1 MAEKI
6 IKKAEEFDVDTIVE
20 CNDLKVIKGDLNSS
34 LWIMKVG
41 DKLKA
46 VVDIDEYTEFLENL
60 DKLLNENLELR
71 LERAILSE
79 FPIDYED
86 VKAVVLEE
94 MKKDK
99 NKSIEEIVNKVKLEH
114 PNLFYNLEIDNI
126 L

>member
-94 MKKDK
+94 MKKDT

>member
-1 MAEKI
+1 LAEKI

-46 VVDIDEYTEFLENL
+46 VVDADEYMEFLENL
-60 DKLLNENLELR
+60 NNLLNENLELR
-71 LERAILSE
+71 LERAILSQ

>member
-1 MAEKI
+1 LAEKI

-94 MKKDK
+94 MKKDT

>member
-1 MAEKI
+1 MD
-6 IKKAEEFDVDTIVE
+6 KAEEFDVDTIVE

-34 LWIMKVG
+34 LWIMKVW
-41 DKLKA
+41 DKLKV
-46 VVDIDEYTEFLENL
+46 VVDADEYMEFLENL
-60 DKLLNENLELR
+60 DNLLNENLELR

-94 MKKDK
+94 MKKDE

-114 PNLFYNLEIDNI
+114 PNLFYNLDVDNI
-126 L
+126 F

>member
-1 MAEKI
+1 MAEKT

-46 VVDIDEYTEFLENL
+46 VVDADEYMEFLENL
-60 DKLLNENLELR
+60 NNLLNENLELR

-94 MKKDK
+94 MKKDE

-126 L
+126 F

>member
-46 VVDIDEYTEFLENL
+46 VVDADEYMEFLENL
-60 DKLLNENLELR
+60 NNLLNENLELR
-71 LERAILSE
+71 LERAILSQ